1 MNFDDVWG
9 ALNNSVPPEITHYQH
24 QQHPGKDWWLKT
36 AVFAGISEPPLLRVW
51 HTLQNQH
58 PQLIKI
64 TPTAYDW
71 QGALIENTHT
81 VWIANNRDVRLS
93 YHCPD
98 FAYEIVDQDISSNQ
112 WGVHLEHALREY
124 AESKNLDQ
132 LIEHDWHNL
141 LHVAEFISS
150 WCTDH
155 QARIKRKG
163 MHIVSNSSSDQST
176 ANHGSELDPI

>member
-9 ALNNSVPPEITHYQH
+9 TLHNSVPPEITHYQH

-36 AVFAGISEPPLLRVW
+36 AVFAGTADPPLIRVW
-51 HTLQNQH
+51 HSLQNQH
-58 PQLIKI
+58 PHLIKI

-71 QGALIENTHT
+71 QGNLIDQVHS
-81 VWIANNRDVRLS
+81 VWIANHRDVRLS

-112 WGVHLEHALREY
+112 WGVHLEHALYGY
-124 AESKNLDQ
+124 AVAKNCDELLANDWQ
-132 LIEHDWHNL
+132 NLI
-141 LHVAEFISS
+141 HVAQFISS

-155 QARIKRKG
+155 QAAIKRKG
-163 MHIVSNSSSDQST
+163 IHIVHNSSPDQS
-176 ANHGSELDPI
+176 AAHNGSELDPI